1 MPTAKTLILICIS
14 ILIGSRLLAITP
26 PSRVEVFFDYL
37 KKTASETLQ
46 FNQETT
52 DAWYDKLNNLQIKQN
67 LQDSL
72 DQVREMI
79 NNRESSE
86 PDRQK
91 AQNRNFLEQLG
102 HMKISRDG
110 QTLNEYARQAVDR
123 LCPDLR
129 GTDYFNNPG
138 KTLSYF
144 LMLDPCG
151 FVENVKIIKGPLDTP
166 MTIKEAYQYY
176 TRTEP
181 AKAEKILKMLES
193 LQRLNSPDTDQD
205 QLKIIMESVEQTIEL
220 LNHQSEP

>member
-1 MPTAKTLILICIS
+1 MPVAKPLVLIGALILCS
-14 ILIGSRLLAITP
+14 SNLYADLP
-26 PSRVEVFFDYL
+26 QSRVEVFFDYL

-52 DAWYDKLNNLQIKQN
+52 DAWYEKLNNLQIRQN

-72 DQVREMI
+72 DQVRQMI
-79 NNRESSE
+79 NNCDSSE
-86 PDRQK
+86 SDRQK

-102 HMKISRDG
+102 HMKISKDG
-110 QTLNEYARQAVDR
+110 QTLNEYAREAVDK

-144 LMLDPCG
+144 LMLDPIG

-176 TRTEP
+176 TRTDP
-181 AKAEKILKMLES
+181 AKAEKILRMLES
-193 LQRLNSPDTDQD
+193 LQKLNSPDTEQD

-220 LNHQSEP
+220 LNHSSEP